1 MFLRRLCRKIQ
12 GLKQL
17 ILGNDLLS
25 FIERIDECNNFSPE
39 GFIPFMLEGQCIGL
53 VRTAFAASLAR
64 YPQAFQMS
72 GKQIT
77 LNQDLETPEQR
88 SKVIAETVQT
98 LIDDG
103 VVAYV
108 LDEPYPVKGHN
119 NEIFFVID
127 RAMVP
132 FLGFRSF
139 GQHINGYVNKADG
152 LYLWIGTRARD
163 RRIFPGMLD
172 NMVAGGLPH
181 GLSLQQNLIKECHEE
196 AGMPEALALEA
207 KPVSA
212 ITYNAISEKGYKPDT
227 LYCYDI
233 ELSEEFVP
241 VNTDGEVEKFE
252 LMAVDEVIS
261 KVRQGGL
268 FKLNCNLVLIDFFAR
283 QGLLDAQG
291 AEFLEIQ
298 QGLHVPFWY
307 SRFE

>member
-1 MFLRRLCRKIQ
+1 
-12 GLKQL
+12 
-17 ILGNDLLS
+17 
-25 FIERIDECNNFSPE
+25 
-39 GFIPFMLEGQCIGL
+39 MLENQCIGL
-53 VRTAFAASLAR
+53 VRTEFADSLIKYPGAFRLMGTA
-64 YPQAFQMS
+64 
-72 GKQIT
+72 IT
-77 LNQDLETPEQR
+77 LNENLKTVEQR
-88 SKVIAETVQT
+88 TDIISETVYAM
-98 LIDDG
+98 IKNGD
-103 VVAYV
+103 VAYIV
-108 LDEPYPVKGHN
+108 DEPYSVKGHN
-119 NEIFFVID
+119 NEVFFIID

-139 GQHINGYVNKADG
+139 GQHINGFTRKPDG
-152 LYLWIGTRARD
+152 LYLWIATRARD

-181 GLSLQQNLIKECHEE
+181 GLSLQENLVKECHEE
-196 AGMPEALALEA
+196 AGMPAELALQA

-233 ELSEEFVP
+233 ELSEEFIP

-252 LMAVDEVIS
+252 LLSVDEVII

-268 FKLNCNLVLIDFFAR
+268 FKPNCNLVLIDFFAR
-283 QGLLDAQG
+283 QGLLDAS
-291 AEFLEIQ
+291 APEFLEIQ